1 MAENKENTE
10 FLGRLAL
17 MTDAAQQLFAGKM
30 SVIFELREIE
40 YRNVTSMFEKEYNP
54 ENKQFKVDISGTDF
68 IFLLDES

>member
-1 MAENKENTE
+1 MAENKENIE

-17 MTDAAQQLFAGKM
+17 MTEAAQQLFAGKM
-30 SVIFELREIE
+30 SVVFELREIE
-40 YRNVTSMFEKEYNP
+40 YRNVMSMFEKEYNP